1 MKRTTPTRAARRRR
15 THLRAR
21 APVLTTPESC
31 ASSGPLYEIAGVWIK
46 RPDEMGS
53 GNALRNADSP
63 LERLGSWHRV
73 RTGSNPLERLKAEG
87 AITWLMPGHGESG
100 DYLRCSEHKRPSAR
114 TEDCGR
120 TAAG

>member
-1 MKRTTPTRAARRRR
+1 MAD
-15 THLRAR
+15 LRAISR
-21 APVLTTPESC
+21 
-31 ASSGPLYEIAGVWIK
+31 PLYEIAGVWIK

-63 LERLGSWHRV
+63 LERL
-73 RTGSNPLERLKAEG
+73 KAEG
-87 AITWLMPGHGESG
+87 AITWLMPRHGEGG

>member
-1 MKRTTPTRAARRRR
+1 MFRKPT
-15 THLRAR
+15 
-21 APVLTTPESC
+21 
-31 ASSGPLYEIAGVWIK
+31 PLYEIAGVWIK

-53 GNALRNADSP
+53 GNALGNADSP
-63 LERLGSWHRV
+63 RAARQLAPRPYRIE
-73 RTGSNPLERLKAEG
+73 PLERLKAEV
-87 AITWLMPGHGESG
+87 AITWLMPGHCESG